1 MEERKTQLSD
11 DLRALRIK
19 RGRKFQPKTK
29 PKRPARKWLLCAAIV
44 TPLIVVAAFVVPRV
58 NLSVRSSLGLG
69 TRTVRVATAA
79 REGRGGPRPLLSAG
93 GYVIARNRVEV
104 GSKITGRVVALE
116 VEEGNVVSRGQVTAL
131 LDDSEMKAQL
141 REAQAKMAT
150 AKAQLAEAEAGSR
163 PQEVERDRAEMD
175 RAEADLN
182 NASVGVKRTES
193 LVRNGVV
200 AQQELDDD
208 RSRYEMALARYRSAK
223 KSFEL
228 TKAGTRREAVE
239 VARAALQQAA
249 SEVGVIQAQ
258 FDNTIIRAPIS
269 GTVLE
274 RYVSTGEMVTTG
286 FTSERGAKQALL
298 SIADLSDLQ
307 VEADIS
313 EADIAKVSLQQPAT
327 VVPDAYPDHSYRAVV
342 DYIASAA
349 DRQKAT
355 VQVKVRVLGPDRYL
369 RPDLGAKITFYQ
381 AGAGVSGG
389 EDVVTVPKEAV
400 VSRDGRTLVFV
411 VRGAQAFAQAV
422 TTGAAEGGVV
432 QILSG
437 LEGGEQVVVEGQVG
451 HGDKVVVQSQGT

>member
-11 DLRALRIK
+11 DLLSLRIK
-19 RGRKFQPKTK
+19 REQKFQPETN
-29 PKRPARKWLLCAAIV
+29 KRSVRKWLLWAAVITLLV
-44 TPLIVVAAFVVPRV
+44 AFAAFAVPRLS
-58 NLSVRSSLGLG
+58 LSVRSLLGLG
-69 TRTVRVATAA
+69 TKTVRVATAA
-79 REGRGGPRPLLSAG
+79 REGQDGTRPLLSAG

-116 VEEGNVVSRGQVTAL
+116 VREGDVVSRGQVTAL
-131 LDDSEMKAQL
+131 LDDSELKAQL
-141 REAQAKMAT
+141 REAQAKMET

-175 RAEADLN
+175 RAEADLD
-182 NASVGVKRTES
+182 NASVSVKRTES
-193 LVRNGVV
+193 LVRDGVL
-200 AQQELDDD
+200 AQQELDND

-228 TKAGTRREAVE
+228 TNAGTRREAIE

-258 FDNTIIRAPIS
+258 FDNTIIRAPIG
-269 GTVLE
+269 GTILE

-298 SIADLSDLQ
+298 SIADLGDLQ

-313 EADIAKVSLQQPAT
+313 EADIAKVSLQQPAA
-327 VVPDAYPDHSYRAVV
+327 VVPDAYPEHRYQAVV
-342 DYIASAA
+342 DYVASAA

-355 VQVKVRVLGPDRYL
+355 VQVKVRVLAPDRYL
-369 RPDLGAKITFYQ
+369 RPDLGAKITFYPI
-381 AGAGVSGG
+381 GAGVSGG

-400 VSRDGRTLVFV
+400 VNRDGRTLVFV
-411 VRGAQAFAQAV
+411 VRGAQAFAQTV
-422 TTGAAEGGVV
+422 TTRDAEGGVV

-451 HGDKVVVQSQGT
+451 DGDKVVVQSKGT